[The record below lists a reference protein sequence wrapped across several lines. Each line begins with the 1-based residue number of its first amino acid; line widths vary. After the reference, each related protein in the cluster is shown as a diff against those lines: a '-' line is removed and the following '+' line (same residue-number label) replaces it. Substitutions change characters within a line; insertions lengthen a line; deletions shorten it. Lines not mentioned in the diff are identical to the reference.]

1 MRLFLFS
8 LLLVGIVGCGT
19 SEYLIKRK
27 KCTEFG
33 SELLH
38 CESKY
43 VEALD

>member
-1 MRLFLFS
+1 MRIILLVSLS
-8 LLLVGIVGCGT
+8 LLAGCGT